1 MHQLK
6 KEKYVKNG
14 FQILRYFILVFI
26 FTFGCGRSL
35 VPVNGPSPVA
45 KKNAF

>member
-1 MHQLK
+1 MHQVK
-6 KEKYVKNG
+6 KEKYVKNR

-26 FTFGCGRSL
+26 FAFGHARSL
-35 VPVNGPSPVA
+35 VLVNGPSPVA